1 MTEPAFVHEMDL
13 RATPE
18 RLWRALT
25 DGRVTRRYW
34 FDRRIESTWAPGS
47 PVRFH
52 DGDGDV
58 VTDSGVVLAYEPPR
72 RLSYSFRHELADD
85 AADQPYT
92 RVTFTLTPS
101 ADDRVRLRLVHDRLS
116 GPDEVEGWRA
126 GWTPIL
132 DHLREF
138 VESGDKAGATG

>member
-13 RATPE
+13 RTTPE

-34 FDRRIESTWAPGS
+34 FDRRIESNWTPGS
-47 PVRFH
+47 PVRFY
-52 DGDGDV
+52 DGDGDTVTDTGV
-58 VTDSGVVLAYEPPR
+58 VTVHEPPR
-72 RLSYSFRHELADD
+72 LLSYTFRHELGEG
-85 AADQPYT
+85 AADGPYT
-92 RVTFTLTPS
+92 RVSFTLMPL
-101 ADDRVRLRLVHDRLS
+101 AGDRVRLRLVHDRLS

-132 DHLREF
+132 DNLREF
-138 VESGDKAGATG
+138 VESGDKAGTTG